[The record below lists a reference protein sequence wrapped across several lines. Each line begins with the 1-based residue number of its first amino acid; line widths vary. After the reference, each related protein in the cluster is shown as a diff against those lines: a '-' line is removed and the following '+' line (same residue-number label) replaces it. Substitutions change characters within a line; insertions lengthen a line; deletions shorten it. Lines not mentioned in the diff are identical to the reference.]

1 MVSQKVVIQNFS
13 GLHLRP
19 AGILCGMAGKFESEI
34 TFDFEESVDVNVK
47 SILSVLTACVKSG
60 DEIIAKKK
68 RQRVNPG
75 EMENITF
82 DTAMVKDNN
91 VVVEVVKEA

>member
-60 DEIIAKKK
+60 DEILLKCSGAD
-68 RQRVNPG
+68 
-75 EMENITF
+75 E
-82 DTAMVKDNN
+82 
-91 VVVEVVKEA
+91 VEALEALLKIIDDGLDE